1 MNDLTVALTA
11 ARAGAAV
18 VERWFRRVG
27 DPEMKGVVDPVTRA
41 DREAEAAIAA
51 VLEAHRPGDG
61 IVAEEGTA
69 ADARSG
75 RRWVVDPLDG
85 TVNFVHGVPQC
96 AVSVALEDDRGGVV
110 GVVLDVFRKE
120 EFTAVRDG
128 GARLDGAPIT
138 VSGHTRMIEALFST
152 GFPYDRHE
160 RPRAYTD
167 VVAAVVAES
176 QGVRRTGAAALDFAW
191 VACGRYDGHW
201 EFGLKPWDVAAG
213 ALLVVEAGGTV
224 SDSYGGPGRPE
235 DVVAANGHLHE
246 PLRRIVAAHR
256 PAHWERPAS
265 APD

>member
-1 MNDLTVALTA
+1 MNDLAVALTA

-18 VERWFRRVG
+18 VEHWFRRAG
-27 DPEMKGVVDPVTRA
+27 DPEMKGIVDPVTRA
-41 DREAEAAIAA
+41 DREAEAAITA
-51 VLEAHRPGDG
+51 VLREHRPGDG

-69 ADARSG
+69 AEARSG

-96 AVSVALEDDRGGVV
+96 AVSVALEDDDGGLV

-120 EFTAVRDG
+120 EFAAERGG
-128 GARLDGAPIT
+128 GAHLDRSPIT
-138 VSGHTRMIEALFST
+138 VSNRSRMIEALFST

-160 RPRAYTD
+160 QAQAYTD
-167 VVAAVVAES
+167 IVAAVVAEC

-213 ALLVVEAGGTV
+213 ALLVAEAGGTV
-224 SDSYGGPGRPE
+224 TDTYGGHGRPE
-235 DVVAANGHLHE
+235 DVVATNGRLHE

-256 PAHWERPAS
+256 PAHWERIEQG
-265 APD
+265 